1 MGRRRLS
8 LLACLVASAACADYD
23 PSQYPAYET
32 CALCHGLYGVSH
44 TAKFPHLGGQKPAYI
59 EAQLDAFIAGHRTN
73 DGGQMSAIVSALQPE
88 DIPVVVEWF
97 SSQEPPEPLD
107 LEDIGAGRLAFGDL
121 GCADCHDN
129 SPNGAPEVPFLT
141 AQHPGYLVKQ
151 MSDFRDDRRDVTD
164 LPGMHRDLLAISD
177 DQIAAIADYLAA
189 QARP

>member
-8 LLACLVASAACADYD
+8 VIACLAASGAWADYD

-59 EAQLDAFIAGHRTN
+59 EAQLAAFIAGHRTN
-73 DGGQMSAIVSALQPE
+73 DGGQMSAIVSELQPE
-88 DIPVVVEWF
+88 DIPVVVDWF
-97 SSQEPPEPLD
+97 SSQDPPEPLD
-107 LEDIGAGRLAFGDL
+107 PEDTGAGQSAFADL
-121 GCADCHDN
+121 GCAGCHDN
-129 SPNGAPEVPFLT
+129 SPDGAPDVPYLT
-141 AQHPGYLVKQ
+141 AQHTGYLNKQ
-151 MSDFRDDRRDVTD
+151 MTDLREDRRDVAAH
-164 LPGMHRDLLAISD
+164 PGMHRDLLGISD